1 MNRLMRAFVNS
12 WNGLR
17 AAARSEQAVREEL
30 VVLAVSVPLAFFIGV
45 SIERALQLIIVILL
59 VLSIELLNTAVEKLA
74 DRVTVEHDPLIGKV
88 KDMGSAAVLAGLVI
102 AALVW
107 IFAICERL
115 LLVL

>member
-1 MNRLMRAFVNS
+1 MNRLLRAFANS

-30 VVLAVSVPLAFFIGV
+30 VVLAVSVPLALFIGISV
-45 SIERALQLIIVILL
+45 ERALQLIIVILL

-74 DRVTVEHDPLIGKV
+74 DRVTVEHDPLIGRV
-88 KDMGSAAVLAGLVI
+88 KDMGSAAVLAALVI

-107 IFAICERL
+107 VFAIGERL

>member
-1 MNRLMRAFVNS
+1 MNRLLRAFVNS

-30 VVLAVSVPLAFFIGV
+30 AVLVVSVPLAFLIGV
-45 SIERALQLIIVILL
+45 SVERALQMIIVILL

-102 AALVW
+102 AGLVW
-107 IFAICERL
+107 IFAIFERL